1 MRPVVIAL
9 ALLVGCVDATRPVAR
24 GTASAVSRERAA
36 AETTEA
42 QRRALLPR
50 LPDDQRRDARI
61 VGREGAV
68 QHAVVGPLRYDLAG
82 GVATAAEDVTAH
94 PIAFARRATRGW
106 VFVTDHDEVYAS
118 PTFTGALR
126 ALRSF
131 GCDTPPTPPPA
142 PAQAR
147 RNPGMVGLAGI
158 DPSYV
163 VQPEPPDLRPVVW
176 GSRGRVAFSLRGR
189 ALWSDGASLRAV
201 EVPGL
206 VALAWRD
213 DAHGAMIVGY
223 RTLRATSDGG
233 ATWRDVALGEAAPLD
248 LSGDDGTLTVT
259 TSAGRRVL
267 RDDGSLADAPE
278 AVPSAEP
285 SCRRLEALGPA
296 TLALFGRGY
305 TRVAAARAE
314 CVSPPAMARWEMA
327 RIVALLPRGGED
339 EMPSWSVPRGRP
351 APLGTL
357 RSRAFM
363 NTSGVPAVVSATRP
377 DAPAPGH
384 PITLAWRGEDDRG
397 PFSVRVA
404 TAAPREI
411 PTSAAWR
418 LVAATRA
425 GLVVEVAA
433 LPDGAVPNDDTDATG
448 LTTNL
453 FWFAA
458 AGVRRLHVGLDGERH
473 PVGVALG
480 DGGAVLLSRD
490 QPASGK
496 DHCERRRVVA
506 PPGRSFALRLD
517 AGGAVVARRDV
528 VTGETFQPLVGLGQ
542 VGDRWGVVLGD
553 GASLTL
559 LPLDGGSVPFGAWQ
573 AGDMPAVCRAGA
585 AERLHL
591 LGGLSEDEYEVGLPV
606 TIGPQGD
613 GPNFAEARLV
623 TLERSGE
630 RVCVRRIWGV
640 QRLDNLSDKG
650 EDLGDLYGAAR
661 FTARGGRLVGPFDDG
676 RRIATVSASLSDHIG
691 FMQDI

>member
-1 MRPVVIAL
+1 MRPAAISL
-9 ALLVGCVDATRPVAR
+9 ALLVGCVDVTRPVAR
-24 GTASAVSRERAA
+24 GTVSAVSRERAA
-36 AETTEA
+36 AETTER

-50 LPDDQRRDARI
+50 LADDQRSDARI
-61 VGREGAV
+61 VGREGAI

-106 VFVTDHDEVYAS
+106 VFVTDHDEVYVS
-118 PTFTGALR
+118 PSFTGALR

-131 GCDTPPTPPPA
+131 GCDAPPPA
-142 PAQAR
+142 PAPGAAQA
-147 RNPGMVGLAGI
+147 
-158 DPSYV
+158 
-163 VQPEPPDLRPVVW
+163 EPPDVRPVIW

-201 EVPGL
+201 EVPEL
-206 VALAWRD
+206 AALAWRD

-233 ATWRDVALGEAAPLD
+233 ATWRDVALGDAAPLD
-248 LSGDDGTLTVT
+248 LSGEDGTLTVT
-259 TSAGRRVL
+259 TSTGRRVL

-278 AVPSAEP
+278 AAPPAEP
-285 SCRRLEALGPA
+285 RCRRLEAVGPA
-296 TLALFGRGY
+296 TVALFGRGY

-314 CVSPPAMARWEMA
+314 CVSPPAEARWEMN
-327 RIVALLPRGGED
+327 RIVAHLPRDGGED
-339 EMPSWSVPRGRP
+339 EMPMWSVPRGRP
-351 APLGTL
+351 APLGTT

-363 NTSGVPAVVSATRP
+363 NTHGVPAVVSATRP
-377 DAPAPGH
+377 DAPSPGH
-384 PITLAWRGEDDRG
+384 PITLAWRGEDERG
-397 PFSVRVA
+397 PFAVRVA
-404 TAAPREI
+404 TTAPREI
-411 PTSAAWR
+411 PVSAAWR

-425 GLVVEVAA
+425 GLLVEVGA
-433 LPDGAVPNDDTDATG
+433 LADGAVPNDDTDAAG
-448 LTTNL
+448 LTPDL
-453 FWFAA
+453 FWLAA
-458 AGVRRLHVGLDGERH
+458 AGVRRLHVALHGERH

-490 QPASGK
+490 QPTSGE
-496 DHCERRRVVA
+496 DYCEHRRTVA
-506 PPGRSFALRLD
+506 TPGVSFALRLD
-517 AGGAVVARRDV
+517 ASGAVIARRDV
-528 VTGETFQPLVGLGQ
+528 VTGETSQPLVGLGQ
-542 VGDRWGVVLGD
+542 TGDRWGVVVGE

-559 LPLDGGSVPFGAWQ
+559 LLLDGGSVPFGAWQ
-573 AGDMPAVCRAGA
+573 PGDAPAVCRAA
-585 AERLHL
+585 ATERLHL
-591 LGGLSEDEYEVGLPV
+591 LGGLSGDEYEIGPPV

-640 QRLDNLSDKG
+640 QRLDNLSDEG

-676 RRIATVSASLSDHIG
+676 RRIATVSASLSDRVG
-691 FMQDI
+691 FIQDI